1 MKKMNKIVLG
11 LLFISSTIILA
22 ACGKTKNVNESPSKE
37 STESTVG
44 ESTTETT
51 SVEYTTAADTS
62 AEDTSVEDTSVED
75 TSVEE
80 SPSATAA
87 DNAEGTL
94 NDADNDM
101 PSSETSEK
109 FTAPLYA
116 ALKDEWSCSGY
127 ISAENRKTNV
137 SVGGMDM
144 ESSENLWDYFM
155 SLLNDWELTD
165 VVGSLNDFTDYD
177 GLLLISSGNE
187 NLYSD
192 RAWIAANDQATIAI
206 GYDDASFDSNRN
218 LYHSG
223 NYHDLI
229 IRLDYDGYT
238 YLFDL
243 TK

>member
-1 MKKMNKIVLG
+1 MKKMNKMVLG
-11 LLFISSTIILA
+11 LLFISSTIVLA
-22 ACGKTKNVNESPSKE
+22 ACSKTKNVNESLSKE

-62 AEDTSVEDTSVED
+62 AEDTSAED

-80 SPSATAA
+80 SPSSTAA
-87 DNAEGTL
+87 DNVDGTL
-94 NDADNDM
+94 DDANNDM
-101 PSSETSEK
+101 PFSSDASER
-109 FTAPLYA
+109 FTASLYA
-116 ALKDEWSCSGY
+116 TLKDEWSCSGY
-127 ISAENRKTNV
+127 ISAENTKTNV

-144 ESSENLWDYFM
+144 ESAENLWDYFM
-155 SLLNDWELTD
+155 SLLEDWELTD

-192 RAWIAANDQATIAI
+192 RAWIAANDQASVAI

-238 YLFDL
+238 YLFDF